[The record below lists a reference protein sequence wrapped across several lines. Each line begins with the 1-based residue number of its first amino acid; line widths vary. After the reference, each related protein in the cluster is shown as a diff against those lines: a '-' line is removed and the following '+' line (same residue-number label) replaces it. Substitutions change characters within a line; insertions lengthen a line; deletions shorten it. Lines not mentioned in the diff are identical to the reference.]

1 MQAYFDRFDA
11 QLELEAFVTRSHS
24 RADFN
29 AAELR
34 NGPTWRRIL
43 NIAGLAIVLTL
54 AGYLAALHLG
64 SANPPENA
72 SKPEKKISKANF
84 IIEIPPLEKSKPKP
98 KPKPKVEPPKPKPI
112 ERLRSI
118 PDNTLATEKQIIV
131 ADSREL
137 TREDDRSVIHES
149 SEKRALPAVQTPV
162 IEVETDVLDR
172 NEVSEGL
179 RYAAVSAAADT
190 IGGFRNVVAAGITD
204 RNLPEEGI
212 SRINLD
218 PYHYQMVNLCLR
230 LCVKSMFTRSG
241 VSQAEMD
248 QSARWLRIVRGSDE
262 TFTVLFRGKW
272 VCFDVN
278 TQEIGNISNLNFVD
292 IPGRQVA
299 GDEVNMLLEEVTRK
313 LCMLLGYDNCY
324 DKL

>member
-11 QLELEAFVTRSHS
+11 QLELETFVTRSHS
-24 RADFN
+24 GADFN

-43 NIAGLAIVLTL
+43 NIVGLAIVLTI
-54 AGYLAALHLG
+54 AGYLAAVHLG
-64 SANPPENA
+64 SANPPETA
-72 SKPEKKISKANF
+72 SKPEKKISKAGF
-84 IIEIPPLEKSKPKP
+84 IIEIPPLEKPKP
-98 KPKPKVEPPKPKPI
+98 KPQPKVEPPKPKPT

-118 PDNTLATEKQIIV
+118 PDNTMTTEKQIIV
-131 ADSREL
+131 ADSRDMAKEN
-137 TREDDRSVIHES
+137 DRSVIHES
-149 SEKRALPAVQTPV
+149 TEKRALPAVQTPV
-162 IEVETDVLDR
+162 VEIETDVVDR

-190 IGGFRNVVAAGITD
+190 ISGFRNVVASGTTD

-212 SRINLD
+212 SRIKLD

-230 LCVKSMFTRSG
+230 LCVKSMFTHSG
-241 VSQAEMD
+241 VSQTEMD
-248 QSARWLRIVRGSDE
+248 QSEQWLKIVRGSDDK
-262 TFTVLFRGKW
+262 FSILFKGRW
-272 VCFDVN
+272 IRFDVN
-278 TQEIGNISNLNFVD
+278 AQEIGNISNLSFVD